1 MKHWILLAGLASA
14 GCAHVALAAGPLQPA
29 ILITEPGAAA
39 AEDDYTAGAKAM
51 NEQRWQDSITSFD
64 KVIAAKG
71 AKADAALYW
80 KAYALT
86 KLGRREDS
94 ASTCAALRS
103 EYPKSTWNKDCA
115 ALGIRTGTV
124 RVVVGKNGR
133 TSTSTSSS
141 SSSSSSSSDNDED
154 TYAIGPVP
162 PVPPVPPI
170 PAGEGSFT
178 YKRDRRGTGDPDAD
192 LKILALNALANQ
204 DASRAVPVIRD
215 LLKGNQLEA
224 VKRQALFVLGQNK
237 SPECQNLLREIAL
250 GKQNPELQRQAMQML
265 AITQG
270 KKANDTLAEAYRQS
284 TDPKT
289 KRAAVSAMFISG
301 DAQKLVELARGE
313 KDLEMKRQIVSQL
326 ALMNDKVAQDYMLE
340 LLR

>member
-29 ILITEPGAAA
+29 IFITEPGAPAG
-39 AEDDYTAGAKAM
+39 EDDYTAGTKAM
-51 NEQRWQDSITSFD
+51 NEQRWQDALVSFD

-71 AKADAALYW
+71 SKAEAALYW
-80 KAYALT
+80 KAYALN
-86 KLGRREDS
+86 KLGRRDDS
-94 ASTCAALRS
+94 AATCSVLRN
-103 EYPKSTWNKDCA
+103 EYRKSTWNKDCA
-115 ALGIRTGTV
+115 ALGIGTGRV
-124 RVVVGKNGR
+124 RVVVNGR

-141 SSSSSSSSDNDED
+141 SSSSSSSSGDDEN
-154 TYAIGPVP
+154 TFAIGPIP
-162 PVPPVPPI
+162 PVPPMPPV
-170 PAGEGSFT
+170 PAGEGSYT
-178 YKRDRRGTGDPDAD
+178 LRRDRKSTGDPDAD
-192 LKILALNALANQ
+192 LKILALNSLMNQ
-204 DASRAVPVIRD
+204 DANRAIPVIRD
-215 LLKGNQLEA
+215 LLKGNQPES

-250 GKQNPELQRQAMQML
+250 GKQDPELQRQAMQTL

-270 KKANDTLAEAYRQS
+270 KKANDTLADVYRQS

-313 KDLEMKRQIVSQL
+313 KDLDLKRQIVSQL